1 MADLTTKICAKCG
14 KEKSV
19 EYFKRN
25 ALSADGYCRLCNE
38 CTPPAKPKRRKL
50 FEGGNPALVNFKSR
64 ELLDELRAR
73 GYRGELK
80 ITQSVKL

>member
-38 CTPPAKPKRRKL
+38 CTPPL
-50 FEGGNPALVNFKSR
+50 SLSVGNS
-64 ELLDELRAR
+64 
-73 GYRGELK
+73 LK
-80 ITQSVKL
+80 AAILP